1 MLLAAHRNLWRRAF
15 RPAAVLERLA
25 RGARQLSGGGLMLSA
40 AMNGFY
46 GVKRVTGNLPAAAP
60 RGGEGRIR
68 HPAMESKAIDPC
80 LEAVP

>member
-1 MLLAAHRNLWRRAF
+1 
-15 RPAAVLERLA
+15 
-25 RGARQLSGGGLMLSA
+25 
-40 AMNGFY
+40 MNGFY

-68 HPAMESKAIDPC
+68 HPAMESKAIGDPC